1 MRVLVAGGAG
11 YIGSHVVA
19 DLKEHGFGVVV
30 LDNLSTGHQA
40 AVGRVPIHGV
50 STSDYPLV
58 RQLFSNYRFDAV
70 IDLASYS
77 LVGESVDHPMTY
89 YKNNVEGARTLMEAA
104 ISTGVETYIY
114 SSSAAVYGDQIALLA
129 KETDQLG
136 PINPYGRTKKQV
148 EEMLEDFH
156 QAYGLKYIALR
167 YFNAAGA
174 WPEKELGEDH
184 RPETHLIPK
193 IVDVLLGKSESI
205 KVFGTDYRTVDGT
218 CIRDYVHVRDIAAA
232 HRMALQ
238 YLQDGGE
245 SGPIN
250 LGSGKG
256 YSVREVIKAAKF
268 VVDRDFPVEYVDR
281 RPGDPDVLVADIQ
294 KAKETI
300 GWKPERN
307 LSYMIWDA
315 YQWHRDHPDGYG
327 DKRRREPVMR

>member
-50 STSDYPLV
+50 RSNDYPMV
-58 RQLFSNYRFDAV
+58 KALFRNYKFDAV

-77 LVGESVDHPMTY
+77 QVGESTADPMRY
-89 YKNNVEGARTLMEAA
+89 YQNNVEGARTLMDAA
-104 ISTGVETYIY
+104 LSSGVDTYIY
-114 SSSAAVYGDQIALLA
+114 SSSAAVYGNQMSAREVDRP
-129 KETDQLG
+129 D
-136 PINPYGRTKKQV
+136 PINPYGRTKRQV
-148 EEMLEDFH
+148 EEMLEDYH
-156 QAYGLKYIALR
+156 AAYGLKYIALR

-174 WPEKELGEDH
+174 WPEKNLGEDH
-184 RPETHLIPK
+184 QPETHLIPK
-193 IVDVLLGKSESI
+193 IVDAMLLRSDGV
-205 KVFGTDYRTVDGT
+205 KVFGTDYKTLDGT
-218 CIRDYVHVRDIAAA
+218 CIRDYVHVQDIAAA

-238 YLQDGGE
+238 YLQDGGK

-256 YSVREVIKAAKF
+256 YSVLEVIKAAKF

-307 LSYMIWDA
+307 LSHMIWDA

-327 DKRRREPVMR
+327 DKKQPGRW

>member
-50 STSDYPLV
+50 STGDYPLV

-114 SSSAAVYGDQIALLA
+114 SSSAAVYGDQIALRA
-129 KETDQLG
+129 KETDQLR

-156 QAYGLKYIALR
+156 RAYGLKYIALR

-174 WPEKELGEDH
+174 WPEKELGEDCL
-184 RPETHLIPK
+184 R
-193 IVDVLLGKSESI
+193 
-205 KVFGTDYRTVDGT
+205 
-218 CIRDYVHVRDIAAA
+218 
-232 HRMALQ
+232 
-238 YLQDGGE
+238 
-245 SGPIN
+245 
-250 LGSGKG
+250 
-256 YSVREVIKAAKF
+256 
-268 VVDRDFPVEYVDR
+268 
-281 RPGDPDVLVADIQ
+281 
-294 KAKETI
+294 
-300 GWKPERN
+300 
-307 LSYMIWDA
+307 
-315 YQWHRDHPDGYG
+315 
-327 DKRRREPVMR
+327 